1 MSLTAGLT
9 GNLSGSAQVVVD
21 TSGFAGALRQWW
33 SMQHPDLEKLLM
45 DEVSL
50 MGKALMLWTPP
61 FAPGGGKGL
70 SLAAYNNSKKRILR
84 ETQLVFKP
92 MWMIP
97 SIEIAKR
104 DRFDIFQQVR
114 KEKVR
119 YRNKVGGA
127 QSQRMQSFYR
137 DKDPL
142 NGFLRMQQMFKNK
155 SPAGNTIERRTIGA
169 ATYGLRGNFRT
180 MGRIKAG
187 EKKLVYYVSNYD
199 SIQEAGLPALERIGR
214 MKAGWNQAVIS
225 ITGKPVTDV
234 PAWIARH
241 GGGTGSGANQL
252 KDVWN
257 PRAVL
262 RNTLGNTFDLANKF
276 NTVQRAFD
284 LREKN
289 LRAKI
294 QSYISGLT
302 RREKIK

>member
-1 MSLTAGLT
+1 MSLTGSLT
-9 GNLSGSAQVVVD
+9 GNVSGSGEVVVD

-33 SMQHPDLEKLLM
+33 AMGHPDLEKLLKE
-45 DEVSL
+45 EVGL
-50 MGKALMLWTPP
+50 MGKALMQWTPP

-92 MWMIP
+92 MWQIP

-114 KEKVR
+114 KEKLR
-119 YRNKVGGA
+119 YRNKPGGA
-127 QSQRMQSFYR
+127 KGKMMQSFYR

-142 NGFLRMQQMFKNK
+142 KGFFRMQQMFKNK
-155 SPAGNTIERRTIGA
+155 SPANNTIQRRTTGA
-169 ATYGLRGNFRT
+169 ATYGVRGNFRR
-180 MGRIKAG
+180 MGRIMAG
-187 EKKLVYYVSNYD
+187 EQKVIYYVSDYD
-199 SIQEAGLPALERIGR
+199 SINKAGLPALERIGR
-214 MKAGWNQAVIS
+214 MKAGWYQAAMQ
-225 ITGKPVTDV
+225 ITGQGV
-234 PAWIARH
+234 PDTPIWITRH
-241 GGGTGSGANQL
+241 SGTGGGSNRLADL
-252 KDVWN
+252 YN
-257 PRAVL
+257 PTAIL

-294 QSYISGLT
+294 KSYLSSLT
-302 RREKIK
+302 SRKIK